1 MPKYK
6 YTVIN
11 PDNKSLQGTI
21 AAPDEAS
28 ARKEL
33 NELGFSIL
41 TMEEIPETEAGA
53 EGQAQVPTYEFAAQD
68 KNAKRVVGTIQ
79 AEDAY
84 SAFVR
89 LITEYS
95 LAVEYIIDNNLPEAK
110 KEKERAKGASTFY
123 SKYEELTQ
131 KNKKVTTDEKDLKE
145 FEEKQA
151 LLKGQ
156 IQYLIDKVTS
166 LLNQYEKIMKPESK
180 VKIREYV
187 EKILRIRNSTNLEYI
202 RKEAEDLL
210 TFLQKEEILLQEK
223 ERMME
228 KTKIVVEA
236 QSIMMQLKKSK
247 GQVNV
252 NFSEELRK
260 WYNQHIRENE
270 NPKPLD
276 KFIGYFVGILIQADL
291 ETPLILELK
300 RKIAAVNGQ
309 IKEFVMLYFQA
320 PSPEYKTE
328 TKNSVKR
335 LWQDRKKL
343 KKELKEEIKKIR
355 IAQREQGKETASD
368 KILKEIYGF
377 TGWLLAF
384 YLIYYFASIYAV
396 SKDFGLT
403 EVPYFF
409 YIYRSAFLKYFLATL
424 FLFHG
429 ALSLKINLFKRSMA
443 ATFVI
448 PPAFLIFALLIY
460 FNF

>member
-21 AAPDEAS
+21 AAPDEAG

-41 TMEEIPETEAGA
+41 SMEEIPEETAA
-53 EGQAQVPTYEFAAQD
+53 EGQSQVPTFEFAATD

-79 AEDAY
+79 SEDAY

-95 LAVEYIIDNNLPEAK
+95 LAVEYIIDNSLPEAK
-110 KEKERAKGASTFY
+110 KEKERAKGSSEFY
-123 SKYEELTQ
+123 SKYEDETQ
-131 KNKKVTTDEKDLKE
+131 KNRKVTTDEKDLKE
-145 FEEKQA
+145 FEEKQIQ
-151 LLKGQ
+151 LKNQ
-156 IQYLIDKVTS
+156 IQFLLDKITGI
-166 LLNQYEKIMKPESK
+166 LNEYEKIIKPESK
-180 VKIREYV
+180 VKIKEHV

-210 TFLQKEEILLQEK
+210 TYLQKEEILLQEK

-228 KTKIVVEA
+228 KTKIIVEA
-236 QSIMMQLKKSK
+236 QGIMMQLKKTKSQ
-247 GQVNV
+247 GDVNITE
-252 NFSEELRK
+252 SLRK
-260 WYNQHIRENE
+260 WYNTHIREVE

-276 KFIGYFVGILIQADL
+276 KFLGHIVAFLIGANL
-291 ETPLILELK
+291 ETPEILELK
-300 RKIAAVNGQ
+300 RKISTLNIQ
-309 IKEFVMLYFQA
+309 IKEFVSLYFHG
-320 PSPEYKTE
+320 PSPEYKKE
-328 TKNSVKR
+328 TINSIKR
-335 LWQDRKKL
+335 LWQDRKKY
-343 KKELKEEIKKIR
+343 KKLLKEEIRRVKALMR
-355 IAQREQGKETASD
+355 AEGKETVGD
-368 KILKEIYGF
+368 KILKELYGF

-396 SKDFGLT
+396 SKNFGLT

-424 FLFHG
+424 FLFHS
-429 ALSLKINLFKRSMA
+429 ALSLKLNIFKHSAA
-443 ATFVI
+443 ATVAI
-448 PPAFLIFALLIY
+448 PPVFLIGAFLIY